1 MISDSYESMPMN
13 EPKREPAL
21 AALPGGVPGL
31 SFHQLAYLRELERA
45 GTVTEAAE
53 RMHISQPALSQA
65 LSQLERRL
73 GVPLFE
79 RRGRRRVLT
88 PAGHQVAGFASEVLG
103 RVAEL
108 QSRLQAEREGQ
119 AGTLAVGM
127 IDAASLY
134 VLPSAIR
141 RFQIEHPAVQLRLVV
156 DSTNALLD
164 RLREFDLDV
173 AFVVGPVEDDALHSA
188 VVRREPLYVYA
199 PPGSNGVPEEAAW
212 ALYPEG
218 RRTRALIDAGFA
230 KRGLE
235 PDVMLESDSPD
246 VLRQMVALGFGW
258 SVLPAAV
265 AETDTP
271 PLRRHD
277 ETPIA
282 ERSLLA
288 VRRGTAPPDARAE
301 VFLALA
307 GSSAD

>member
-1 MISDSYESMPMN
+1 MN
-13 EPKREPAL
+13 QSTEQRT
-21 AALPGGVPGL
+21 PGTGPGTAPGVVPGMN
-31 SFHQLAYLRELERA
+31 FQQLAYLRELERA
-45 GTVTEAAE
+45 GTVTEAAA
-53 RMHISQPALSQA
+53 RMHVSQPALSQA

-79 RRGRRRVLT
+79 RQGRRRVLT
-88 PAGHQVAGFASEVLG
+88 PAGRRVAGFASEVLG

-108 QSRLQAEREGQ
+108 QSRLQAERDGE

-141 RFQIEHPAVQLRLVV
+141 RFQAEHPAVQLRLVV

-173 AFVVGPVEDDALHSA
+173 AFVVGPVEDPGLRSEVVLH
-188 VVRREPLYVYA
+188 EPLYVYA
-199 PPGSNGVPEEAAW
+199 PPGSGGAPEQAAW
-212 ALYPEG
+212 ALYPTG

-230 KRGLE
+230 ERGLT
-235 PDVMLESDSPD
+235 PSVVLESDSPD
-246 VLRQMVALGFGW
+246 VLRQMVALGLGW

-265 AETDTP
+265 AETGAP
-271 PLRRHD
+271 PLRRH
-277 ETPIA
+277 EEEPIA

-288 VRRGTAPPDARAE
+288 VRRGTAPPDPRAE
-301 VFLALA
+301 AFLALA
-307 GSSAD
+307 TGSAD

>member
-1 MISDSYESMPMN
+1 MN
-13 EPKREPAL
+13 QPAEQL
-21 AALPGGVPGL
+21 TPTAPPGASPGL
-31 SFHQLAYLRELERA
+31 VRGMNFQQLAYLRELERA

-53 RMHISQPALSQA
+53 RMHVSQPALSQA

-79 RRGRRRVLT
+79 RQGRRRVLT
-88 PAGHQVAGFASEVLG
+88 PAGRRVAGFASEVLG

-108 QSRLQAEREGQ
+108 QSRLQAERDGE
-119 AGTLAVGM
+119 AGTLTVGM

-141 RFQIEHPAVQLRLVV
+141 RFRVDHPAVQLRLVV

-173 AFVVGPVEDDALHSA
+173 AFVVGPVEDAGLRSQ
-188 VVRREPLYVYA
+188 VVLREPLYVYA
-199 PPGSNGVPEEAAW
+199 PAGSSEAPQAAAW
-212 ALYPEG
+212 ALYPDG

-230 KRGLE
+230 ARGLT
-235 PDVMLESDSPD
+235 PTVVLESDSPD
-246 VLRQMVALGFGW
+246 VLRQMVALGLGW

-265 AETDTP
+265 AETGAP
-271 PLRRHD
+271 PLRRY
-277 ETPIA
+277 EQAPIA

-288 VRRGTAPPDARAE
+288 VRRGTAPPDPRAE
-301 VFLALA
+301 AFLALTVD
-307 GSSAD
+307 STD